1 MRDFALTISKIL
13 KDYNLTTQEVKD
25 SIVGH
30 IFTNMFSLT
39 PEDKEE
45 LFELMLDST
54 ELATLIVLFANNI
67 LSETITRYIKCL
79 SGEDFLDNLKNRSN
93 ISEYSEYIVNKLKG
107 KAQDDIPEVK
117 YHKLKIRETITNV
130 TLADK
135 FMEDRMCFLY
145 LQEDLDQMRNLHKI
159 LRNIDNMYPDGKT
172 IKGFYDLD
180 SKTMKMMYDSAVLL
194 LDIDNNRIK
203 NMVLD
208 NVDKI
213 YQICNEAWTKDTGIL
228 YKVISGDHSVKVA
241 IFELF
246 DIFLTSI
253 GSKVDEI
260 QSLDHIKRILSVIN
274 CISEM
279 IWYNILKEYVHNLA
293 VTLDEEDFIVFI
305 YYMFQITRYNYNT
318 PIQE

>member
-25 SIVGH
+25 RIVEH

-107 KAQDDIPEVK
+107 KAQDDIPEVR

-130 TLADK
+130 TLADT

-145 LQEDLDQMRNLHKI
+145 LQEDFDQMRNLHKI
-159 LRNIDNMYPDGKT
+159 LRNIDSMYPDNKT

-180 SKTMKMMYDSAVLL
+180 SKTMKLIYDSAVLL
-194 LDIDNNRIK
+194 LDIDDNHVK
-203 NMVLD
+203 NMILD
-208 NVDKI
+208 NVDTI
-213 YQICNEAWTKDTGIL
+213 YQVCNEAWIKDTGVL
-228 YKVISGDHSVKVA
+228 YKVISGDHSAKIA
-241 IFELF
+241 ILELY
-246 DIFLTSI
+246 DTFLTSI
-253 GSKVDEI
+253 DSKVEEI
-260 QSLDHIKRILSVIN
+260 SSRKHIECILSVIN

-305 YYMFQITRYNYNT
+305 YYMFQITRYNFNT